1 MMLNNEHKSLPP
13 TGQDGELVLV
23 LLNKGPV
30 LARYVRE
37 HEGAYEIELANK
49 SRVQLPPNRVLL
61 LIVMDVQLAQGIKTL
76 NKELRGLA
84 NKMDL
89 RELWNEFK
97 DSQQQF
103 SNEEIANIY
112 FGHLPTPQELIASVM
127 HLETNCI
134 YFYRKDSVYCSA
146 DELSL
151 IHI

>member
-1 MMLNNEHKSLPP
+1 
-13 TGQDGELVLV
+13 
-23 LLNKGPV
+23 
-30 LARYVRE
+30 
-37 HEGAYEIELANK
+37 
-49 SRVQLPPNRVLL
+49 
-61 LIVMDVQLAQGIKTL
+61 MDVQLAQGIKTL

-112 FGHLPTPQELIASVM
+112 FGHLPTPQQLIASGM

-146 DELSL
+146 DEIEVEKKLADITS
-151 IHI
+151 